1 MITRNIPCISLKALM
16 KQKSMFGVVQA
27 GIVDRQVAV
36 AMNGMMPVLD
46 ALIILFPAMI
56 VVDIDAPGRC

>member
-1 MITRNIPCISLKALM
+1 LKALL
-16 KQKSMFGVVQA
+16 KQKSMFGVVQP

-46 ALIILFPAMI
+46 ALIILLPAMI
-56 VVDIDAPGRC
+56 AVDIDAPGRC